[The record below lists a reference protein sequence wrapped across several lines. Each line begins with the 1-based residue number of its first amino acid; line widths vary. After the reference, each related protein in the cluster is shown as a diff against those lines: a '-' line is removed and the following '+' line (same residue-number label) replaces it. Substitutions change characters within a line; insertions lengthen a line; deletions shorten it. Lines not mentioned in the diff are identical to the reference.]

1 MNKRILLITADNLG
15 LSKEQIDYQEIEILK
30 FPVMVDGKEYRQSA
44 EYNAAWLV
52 EKYVKEGVVAQSSSI
67 VKGELVE
74 IIEANKDRYDLIIHV
89 VMSSVMSA
97 ATFAVAE
104 NVREMYEKTIPI
116 INIDSR
122 QLVTG
127 VGNVLLGI
135 IDIIKEHDDAD
146 DIVRL
151 SQEIVKNTFTYM
163 VVPDL
168 NYLARGGRI
177 GKARALMG
185 SVLRI
190 IPIVGLM
197 GDDEEGLVV
206 PLDKGRT
213 FQQVNQKV
221 IDLVEAKRI
230 EKSATRI
237 RRILLNDFGDNQEAV
252 SDLKEK
258 LKSIPCKEMI
268 HGKADFV
275 AVVHCGPKAYFLSI
289 TL

>member
-15 LSKEQIDYQEIEILK
+15 LSREQIDYPDIEILK
-30 FPVMVDGKEYRQSA
+30 YPVLVDGKEYRQSA
-44 EYNAAWLV
+44 EYDAAWLV

-67 VKGELVE
+67 IKGELIDV
-74 IIEANKDRYDLIIHV
+74 IEANKDRYDLIIHV
-89 VMSSVMSA
+89 TMSSVMSA
-97 ATFAVAE
+97 ATFAMAE

-127 VGNVLLGI
+127 VGNVLMGV
-135 IDIIKEHDDAD
+135 IDIIKEQDDAD

-221 IDLVEAKRI
+221 IDLVEAKMA

-252 SDLKEK
+252 ADLKEK
-258 LKSIPCKEMI
+258 LKAIPCNEMI
-268 HGKADFV
+268 HGKADLV
-275 AVVHCGPKAYFLSI
+275 AVVHGGPKAYFFAI
-289 TL
+289 TV